1 MENWFKQYLKS
12 NLDLL
17 TTLGIFSG
25 ILALLYQIQP
35 HYKEQIF
42 LLIILK
48 VSFTF
53 LFVLNVFNLTTNIW
67 KELTK
72 DKFLSWLYDIKI
84 IFINIWQ
91 IIALTFLTLVD
102 SEIDFYSGRQIKF
115 DYSLRFTISIV
126 FILIFTNI
134 SIIELTR
141 RFKLRKTDEF
151 SKK

>member
-1 MENWFKQYLKS
+1 LENWFKQYLKS